1 MELFELNP
9 FLRFAS
15 SLLYET
21 IYNDSAVRVT
31 DCRLFFVLEGEA
43 MLTLEQT
50 QYRLVPGS
58 LFYCCGGS
66 RYHIHTGDPLR
77 LIILNFD
84 LTQAH
89 RDQVLPL
96 PPVRDRTKWDA
107 MPIYFDPVVNSF
119 LNGHLF
125 LCDASDY
132 LPRLE
137 QILADFGAADRVGRA
152 LSGAQLKTLLTV
164 LHRSRDDAIPPKVA
178 QVQDYIRQ
186 NYARSIT
193 NRELAEHVGYHEY
206 YLNRI
211 FTAATG
217 QSLHTFLLGV
227 RLNRASFL
235 VLNTDMELKAIPE
248 QVGFGSYPHFSAAF
262 KQAYGL
268 SPAQYRK
275 RLRASI

>member
-1 MELFELNP
+1 MELHELNP

-21 IYNDSAVRVT
+21 IYNDSAVRVS

-43 MLTLEQT
+43 ELTLERT

-66 RYHIHTGDPLR
+66 RYRINTGDPLR

-84 LTQAH
+84 LTQDH
-89 RDQVLPL
+89 RTQVLPL
-96 PPVRDRTKWDA
+96 PPERNCTKWDA
-107 MPIYFDPVVNSF
+107 MPIHFDRVASSF
-119 LNGHLF
+119 LNGHLY
-125 LCDASDY
+125 LSDAADY

-137 QILADFGAADRVGRA
+137 QIIADFDTGDRVGRA
-152 LSGAQLKTLLTV
+152 LSGSRLKTLLTL

-186 NYARSIT
+186 NYARPIT
-193 NRELAEHVGYHEY
+193 NRELAEQVGYHEY

-217 QSLHTFLLGV
+217 QSLHGYLLGV
-227 RLNRASFL
+227 RLNRAGWL
-235 VLNTDMELKAIPE
+235 ILNTDLELQTISE
-248 QVGFGSYPHFSAAF
+248 QVGFSSYPHFSAAF

-268 SPAQYRK
+268 SPVQYRK
-275 RLRASI
+275 HLRSNI